1 MQRRGTLLVF
11 THFRQNK
18 FYMHIDSE
26 VYVALIALSLLVSRR
41 WRQRTELRHQIEYL
55 K

>member
-1 MQRRGTLLVF
+1 MQGRGTLLVF
-11 THFRQNK
+11 IHFRQNK
-18 FYMHIDSE
+18 FYMHIDSK

-41 WRQRTELRHQIEYL
+41 WRRRHQIEYL